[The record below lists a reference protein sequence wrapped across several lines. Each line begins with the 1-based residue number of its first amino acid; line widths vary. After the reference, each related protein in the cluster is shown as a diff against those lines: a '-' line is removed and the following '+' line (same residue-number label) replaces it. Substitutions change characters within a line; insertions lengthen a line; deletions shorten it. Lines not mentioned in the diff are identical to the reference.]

1 MQIRLFCSYSRK
13 DEVLRQELENHLSL
27 LKRQSLV
34 TWYDR
39 LLEPGTNW
47 DDRIKQEL
55 DTAEIILLLV
65 SPDFLAS
72 NYCYETEV
80 ERAIERHKAGTAC
93 VIPVLLRPTDIEGLE
108 LFKLMGYP
116 KGLKPVTQ
124 WSDRDEAFVD
134 VVKGIRQAVN
144 KLLSQAASQSTPAP
158 SATSTASLR
167 LPSFAFESVTVNEQ
181 GKIIRYQPGEAQ
193 QWEEDLGNGV
203 VLETV
208 SIPGGSFLMGSP
220 REEEG
225 RGGDDRESPQH
236 RVEVAPFFI
245 GKYPVTQS
253 QYQAVMGEN
262 PSDFQENGAHRPV
275 EQVSWKMAIDF
286 CQKLSQK
293 TKRTY
298 RLPSEAEWEY
308 ACRARTT
315 TPFHFGKMITT
326 DLANYRGTDWDLDGA
341 VYPGNY
347 GTGPK
352 GEYREET
359 TPVGKFSP
367 NAFGL
372 FDMHGNVWEWCAD
385 HWHSNYQGAPMNGN
399 AWIAGGDSG
408 YRLLHGGSWSDYP
421 GFCRSADR
429 VRGTPGFCGR
439 LIGFRVVWVAA
450 RT

>member
-1 MQIRLFCSYSRK
+1 MSIRLFCSYSRQ
-13 DEVLRQELENHLSL
+13 DESLRRELETHLSM

-39 LLEPGTNW
+39 LLEPGSNW
-47 DDRIKQEL
+47 DDRIKLEI

-80 ERAIERHKAGTAC
+80 ARAIERHKAGTAC

-124 WSDRDEAFVD
+124 WRDRDEAFVD

-144 KLLSQAASQSTPAP
+144 KLLSQASSQSIPSP
-158 SATSTASLR
+158 SATSTALR
-167 LPSFAFESVTVNEQ
+167 PLHSFAFESVTVNEQ
-181 GKIIRYQPGEAQ
+181 GKIIRYHLGEAQ
-193 QWEEDLGNGV
+193 QWEEDLGNGR
-203 VLETV
+203 VLEMV

-220 REEEG
+220 RGEEG
-225 RGGDDRESPQH
+225 RADDDRESPQH
-236 RVEVAPFFI
+236 RVEIAPFFM

-262 PSDFQENGAHRPV
+262 PSEFQENGAHRPV
-275 EQVSWKMAIDF
+275 ENVTWEMAIAF

-293 TKRTY
+293 TKQTY

-315 TPFHFGKMITT
+315 TPFHFGETITT
-326 DLANYRGTDWDLDGA
+326 DLANYRGTDWDLGGT

-347 GTGPK
+347 GKSPK

-372 FDMHGNVWEWCAD
+372 FDMHGNVLEWCAD

-399 AWIAGGDSG
+399 AWIAGGDSS
-408 YRLLHGGSWSDYP
+408 YRLLRGGSWSYYP
-421 GFCRSADR
+421 WVCRSADR
-429 VRGTPGFCGR
+429 HWNSPGGCNCDF
-439 LIGFRVVWVAA
+439 GFRVVWVAA

>member
-13 DEVLRQELENHLSL
+13 DEFLRQELETHLST
-27 LKRQSLV
+27 LKRGNLV

-39 LLEPGTNW
+39 LLEPGSNW

-55 DTAEIILLLV
+55 ETAEIILLLV

-80 ERAIERHKAGTAC
+80 ARAIERHKAGTAC

-108 LFKLMGYP
+108 LFNLMGYP
-116 KGLKPVTQ
+116 QGLKPVTQ

-144 KLLSQAASQSTPAP
+144 KLLSQASSQSIPTP
-158 SATSTASLR
+158 SATSTTSLR
-167 LPSFAFESVTVNEQ
+167 LHSFAFESVTVNEQ
-181 GKIIRYQPGEAQ
+181 GKIIQYQLGEAQ
-193 QWEEDLGNGV
+193 QWEEDLGNGI

-225 RGGDDRESPQH
+225 REEDGRESPRH
-236 RVEVAPFFI
+236 CVEIAPFFM

-253 QYQAVMGEN
+253 QYQAVMGNN
-262 PSDFQENGAHRPV
+262 PSNVQENGAHRPV
-275 EQVSWKMAIDF
+275 ENVSWEGSIAF

-315 TPFHFGKMITT
+315 TPFHFGETMTT
-326 DLANYRGTDWDLDGA
+326 DLANYRGTDWELSGTI
-341 VYPGNY
+341 YPGNY

-352 GEYREET
+352 GKYREET

-385 HWHSNYQGAPMNGN
+385 HWHSNYQGAPTNGN
-399 AWIAGGDSG
+399 AWNIGGDSNV
-408 YRLLHGGSWSDYP
+408 RLFRGGSWYSDP
-421 GFCRSADR
+421 ASCRSAYR
-429 VRGTPGFCGR
+429 YWFTPDDCDGDV
-439 LIGFRVVWVAA
+439 GFRVVWVAA

>member
-13 DEVLRQELENHLSL
+13 DESLRQELETHLSM
-27 LKRQSLV
+27 LKRGNLV

-39 LLEPGTNW
+39 LLEPGSNW

-72 NYCYETEV
+72 NYIYETEV

-108 LFKLMGYP
+108 LFKLTGYP

-124 WSDRDEAFVD
+124 WQDRDEAFLD
-134 VVKGIRQAVN
+134 VVKGIRQAVD
-144 KLLSQAASQSTPAP
+144 KLSQAFSH
-158 SATSTASLR
+158 R
-167 LPSFAFESVTVNEQ
+167 LHRFAFESVTVNEQ

-193 QWEEDLGNGV
+193 QWEEDLEDGT

-220 REEEG
+220 RQEEG
-225 RGGDDRESPQH
+225 RAEDDREIPQH
-236 RVEVAPFFI
+236 WVEIAPFFM

-253 QYQAVMGEN
+253 QYQAVMGNN
-262 PSDFQENGAHRPV
+262 PSHFQENGAHRPV
-275 EQVSWKMAIDF
+275 ENVSWKGAIAF

-315 TPFHFGKMITT
+315 TPFHFGKTITT
-326 DLANYRGTDWDLDGA
+326 DLANYRGTDWDLGGT

-347 GTGPK
+347 GAAPK

-385 HWHSNYQGAPMNGN
+385 HWHPNYQGAPMNGN
-399 AWIAGGDSG
+399 AWIAGGNSG
-408 YRLLHGGSWSDYP
+408 YRLLRGGSWDIDP
-421 GFCRSADR
+421 WICRSADR
-429 VRGTPGFCGR
+429 VRITPGYCSWDF
-439 LIGFRVVWVAA
+439 GFRVVWVAA

>member
-1 MQIRLFCSYSRK
+1 MSIRLFCSYSRK
-13 DEVLRQELENHLSL
+13 DESLRRELDTHLSM

-39 LLEPGTNW
+39 LLEPGSNW

-80 ERAIERHKAGTAC
+80 ARAIARHNAGTAC

-124 WSDRDEAFVD
+124 WQDRDEAFLD
-134 VVKGIRQAVN
+134 VVNGIRQAVD
-144 KLLSQAASQSTPAP
+144 KLLSQASSRSTPSP

-167 LPSFAFESVTVNEQ
+167 LRSFAFESVTVNEQ
-181 GKIIRYQPGEAQ
+181 GKIVRYQPGEAR
-193 QWEEDLGNGV
+193 QWKEDLGNGV
-203 VLETV
+203 VLEMV
-208 SIPGGSFLMGSP
+208 RIPGGSFLMGSP
-220 REEEG
+220 RQEKERYEA
-225 RGGDDRESPQH
+225 ESPQR
-236 RVEVAPFFI
+236 RVEIAPFFM

-253 QYQAVMGEN
+253 QYKAMMSKN
-262 PSDFQENGAHRPV
+262 PSHFQKNGAHCPV
-275 EQVSWKMAIDF
+275 EQVSWKGASTF

-293 TKRTY
+293 TKHTY

-308 ACRARTT
+308 ACRAGTT
-315 TPFHFGKMITT
+315 TPYHFGETITS
-326 DLANYRGTDWDLDGA
+326 DLANYK
-341 VYPGNY
+341 GNY
-347 GTGPK
+347 T
-352 GEYREET
+352 YRAASKSKYRKET

-385 HWHSNYQGAPMNGN
+385 YWHYNYQGAPTNGN
-399 AWIAGGDSG
+399 AWIAGGDSSF
-408 YRLLHGGSWSDYP
+408 RLLRGGSWYNIP
-421 GFCRSADR
+421 RYCRSADR
-429 VRGTPGFCGR
+429 LMGAPGNCVRNF
-439 LIGFRVVWVAA
+439 GFRVVCVAA

>member
-13 DEVLRQELENHLSL
+13 DEFLRQELETHLSL

-39 LLEPGTNW
+39 LLEPGSNW

-80 ERAIERHKAGTAC
+80 ARAIERHKAGTAC

-124 WSDRDEAFVD
+124 WQDRDEAFVD

-144 KLLSQAASQSTPAP
+144 KLLSQASSQSIPTP
-158 SATSTASLR
+158 SATSTTSLR
-167 LPSFAFESVTVNEQ
+167 LHSFAFESVTVNEQ
-181 GKIIRYQPGEAQ
+181 GKIVQYQPGEAQ

-220 REEEG
+220 REEEE
-225 RGGDDRESPQH
+225 RYEDESPQH
-236 RVEVAPFFI
+236 RVEIAPFFM

-253 QYQAVMGEN
+253 QYQAVMGAN
-262 PSDFQENGAHRPV
+262 PADFQENGAHRPV
-275 EQVSWKMAIDF
+275 EQVSWEGAIAF
-286 CQKLSQK
+286 CQKLSQI

-308 ACRARTT
+308 ACRARTRT
-315 TPFHFGKMITT
+315 LFHFGKTITT
-326 DLANYRGTDWDLDGA
+326 DLANYRGTDWNLSRI
-341 VYPGNY
+341 VYPGY
-347 GTGPK
+347 GTGSK

-385 HWHSNYQGAPMNGN
+385 HWHDNYQGAPMNAN
-399 AWIAGGDSG
+399 AWVTGGSSSL
-408 YRLLHGGSWSDYP
+408 RLLRGGSWCNLP
-421 GFCRSADR
+421 RHCRAAVRPWSAPDLCIR
-429 VRGTPGFCGR
+429 SV
-439 LIGFRVVWVAA
+439 GFRVVWVAA